1 MMLEKSSVET
11 GLNNSGN
18 LENIF
23 STNTANQCNAQTPNK
38 KNNEM
43 KAQTNMNRE
52 VRNKILTKLISF
64 ENSNSF

>member
-23 STNTANQCNAQTPNK
+23 STNTANQCNAETHNK
-38 KNNEM
+38 MNNFFI
-43 KAQTNMNRE
+43 
-52 VRNKILTKLISF
+52 ILTLTLCEAVQTHIYA
-64 ENSNSF
+64 NQQL